1 MFEWVKKGLV
11 FDTRRDG
18 VGGWM
23 GHSALTPTPYRID
36 DDLIRVYAGF
46 RDGDGVSRI
55 GYVDVQAAD
64 PSVIVR
70 VSAEPALDIGR
81 DGCFDDHGVILGDVV
96 SAPDGLHMFYVGFQR
111 VAKAKFLAFS
121 GLAIS
126 SDGGHRFQRVQET
139 PILDRAQGRTTIGAI
154 HSVIHENGRWRLWYA
169 VGDDWE
175 TIGGQ
180 TFPRYH
186 IRTVTTDHLG
196 DMPQADDVCLLPRG
210 NEYRIGR
217 PRVYRLG
224 GKYVMY
230 FTRGNVTG
238 EYFPGVAY
246 SDDGIVWE
254 RRDEALGI
262 TLSASGWDSKAVCYP
277 ALIRQHDKWLMFYNG
292 NDMGL
297 DGFGVAEVDRKHF
310 DSVGAN
316 GDARVHG

>member
-1 MFEWVKKGLV
+1 MFEWTKKGLV
-11 FDTRRDG
+11 FDTRRAG

-23 GHSALTPTPYRID
+23 LHSALTPTPYRID

-46 RDGDGVSRI
+46 RDADGVSRI
-55 GYVDVQAAD
+55 GYVDVAAAD
-64 PSVIVR
+64 PCTIVR

-81 DGCFDDHGVILGDVV
+81 DGCFDDHGVILGDIVD
-96 SAPDGLHMFYVGFQR
+96 APGGLHMFYVGFQR

-121 GLAIS
+121 GLAVS
-126 SDGGHRFQRVQET
+126 TDGGCRFRRMQET
-139 PILDRAQGRTTIGAI
+139 PILDRAHGRSTIGAI
-154 HSVIHENGRWRLWYA
+154 HSAIRENGRWRLWYA

-180 TFPRYH
+180 AFPRYH
-186 IRTVTTDHLG
+186 IRTATTDDLG
-196 DMPQADDVCLLPRG
+196 DVPREDHICLLPRG

-217 PRVYRLG
+217 PRVYRFG
-224 GKYVMY
+224 DRYVMY

-262 TLSASGWDSKAVCYP
+262 ALSASGWDSKAVCYP
-277 ALIRQHDKWLMFYNG
+277 ALIRQGDKWLMFYNG
-292 NDMGL
+292 NDMGV
-297 DGFGVAEVDRKHF
+297 DGFGVAEIDSEHF
-310 DSVGAN
+310 LSVGAN
-316 GDARVHG
+316 GDAHVHG